1 MPETGRAAV
10 YLDYGQPFEICD
22 VPLPDVEPGAILVR
36 VTSAGIC
43 GTDLH
48 MWRGDIRLTAAGS
61 GARILGHEM
70 AGRVY
75 RLGAHIKTDSLGQP
89 LKEGD
94 RVVYPYFHPC
104 LHCYQCLRGEYFAC
118 PTRYPALPI
127 VDRFPHFT
135 GAYAEYF
142 YLPPGHFVFKAPED
156 LPEEMLTPV
165 NCALSQVIFGLRRA
179 GLQLGDTV
187 VIQGAGGLGINAT
200 AVAREMGTHQ
210 IIVIDRL
217 PERLD
222 LARACGADHLI
233 DINEYPEPSDRIKR
247 VKELTGKRGADV
259 VVEVVGL
266 PAVIAEGVEMTRAG
280 GTYLEMGNVSAG
292 QATLEPLRLTWFS
305 RRVVAVNTYDP
316 WVLPVALD
324 FLQRTRDKYPIHQV
338 MSHRFPLEQINE
350 AFEKAEWAGRQT
362 AATRVS
368 LAP

>member
-1 MPETGRAAV
+1 MTETGRAAV
-10 YLDYGQPFEICD
+10 YFDYGQPFEIREI
-22 VPLPDVEPGAILVR
+22 PLPEVEPNAALVR
-36 VTSAGIC
+36 VTTAGIC

-48 MWRGDIRLTAAGS
+48 MWRGDIRLTAAGPS
-61 GARILGHEM
+61 ARILGHEM

-75 RLGAHIKTDSLGQP
+75 RLGANVKTDSLGQP

-94 RVVYPYFHPC
+94 RVIYPYFHPC
-104 LHCYQCLRGEYFAC
+104 RRCYQCLRGEYFAC
-118 PTRYPALPI
+118 PVRYPPPPT

-142 YLPPGHFVFKAPED
+142 YLPPGHFIFKAPED

-179 GLQLGDTV
+179 GLQFGDTV

-200 AVAREMGTHQ
+200 AVAREMGAHQ
-210 IIVIDRL
+210 IIVIDGV
-217 PERLD
+217 PERLQ
-222 LARACGADHLI
+222 LAKDCGADHLI
-233 DINEYPEPSDRIKR
+233 DMNEYQQPSDRITR

-266 PAVIAEGVEMTRAG
+266 PAVIGEGVEMTRAG
-280 GTYLEMGNVSAG
+280 GTFLELGNVCAG
-292 QATLEPLRLTWFS
+292 QTTVEPVRWTWFN
-305 RRVVAVNTYDP
+305 RRIVAVNTYDP
-316 WVLPVALD
+316 WILPVALD

-338 MSHRFPLEQINE
+338 VSHRFPLEQINE

-368 LAP
+368 IVP